1 MILFAGDPHGSYAH
15 LYPIVKAH
23 SDVAL
28 VILGDLQLTTT
39 AELDQLAQHCDI
51 WFIHG
56 NHDSKTVTAFE
67 AIWGSHWKER
77 NLHGRVMDIQGT
89 KIAGL
94 GGVFRGHIWMP
105 PHRPM
110 FFDPIHYCQY
120 SPQERI
126 WRGGVPL
133 RHRTSIF
140 PSDVEALESQKADIL
155 ISHEAPRP
163 HPQGFAIINQ
173 LARKMEVK
181 KIFHG
186 HHHDN
191 FDYRQINRNKHCEIF
206 NIGFRSL
213 ADIHGNYLIVGV
225 DDRDLASKNALS

>member
-15 LYPIVKAH
+15 LYPFIQEREN
-23 SDVAL
+23 VAL

-39 AELDQLAQHCDI
+39 TELDNLARHCDI

-56 NHDSKTVTAFE
+56 NHDSKTVAAFE
-67 AIWGSHWKER
+67 AIWGSQWKER
-77 NLHGRVMDIQGT
+77 NIHGKVVNIQGT
-89 KIAGL
+89 RIAGL

-120 SPQERI
+120 SPQEKI

-140 PSDVEALESQKADIL
+140 PSDVEGLEAQKADIL
-155 ISHEAPRP
+155 ITHEAPRP
-163 HPQGFAIINQ
+163 HPQGFAVINQ
-173 LARKMEVK
+173 LARKMGVK

-186 HHHDN
+186 HNHDN
-191 FDYRQINRNKHCEIF
+191 FDYRPINRNKACEIF

-213 ADIHGNYLIVGV
+213 ADINGNYLRIGV
-225 DDRDLASKNALS
+225 DDRELE

>member
-1 MILFAGDPHGSYAH
+1 MILFAGDPHGSYTH
-15 LYPIVKAH
+15 LYPFVQEH
-23 SDVAL
+23 ENVAL
-28 VILGDLQLTTT
+28 IILGDLQLTTP
-39 AELDQLAQHCDI
+39 AELDKLAQHCDI

-56 NHDSKTVTAFE
+56 NHDSKTVQAFD
-67 AIWGSHWKER
+67 AIWGSAWKER
-77 NLHGRVMDIQGT
+77 NIHSRVVDVQGVR
-89 KIAGL
+89 IAGL

-120 SPQERI
+120 APQEKI

-133 RHRTSIF
+133 RHRSSIF
-140 PSDVEALESQKADIL
+140 PSDVENLETQQADIL
-155 ISHEAPRP
+155 ITHEAPRP
-163 HPQGFAIINQ
+163 HPQGFAVINQ
-173 LARKMEVK
+173 LARKMGVK

-191 FDYRQINRNKHCEIF
+191 FDYRPINRNKACEIF

-213 ADIHGNYLIVGV
+213 ADINGNYLLIGV
-225 DDRDLASKNALS
+225 DDRDLK

>member
-15 LYPIVKAH
+15 LYPFVEAYDNVSLI
-23 SDVAL
+23 
-28 VILGDLQLTTT
+28 ILGDLQLTTT
-39 AELDQLAQHCDI
+39 QELDKLAQHCDI

-56 NHDSKTVTAFE
+56 NHDSKTVAAFDV
-67 AIWGSHWKER
+67 IWGSEWKSR
-77 NLHGRVMDIQGT
+77 NIHSRVVEIEGV

-110 FFDPIHYCQY
+110 FFDPIHYCQHL
-120 SPQERI
+120 PQERI

-133 RHRTSIF
+133 RHRSSIF
-140 PSDVEALESQKADIL
+140 PSDVEILENQRADIL
-155 ISHEAPRP
+155 ITHEAPRP
-163 HPQGFAIINQ
+163 HPQGFSVINQ
-173 LARKMEVK
+173 LARKMGVH

-191 FDYRQINRNKHCEIF
+191 FDYKGINRNPTCDIF

-213 ADIHGNYLIVGV
+213 SDINGNYLLVGV
-225 DDRDLASKNALS
+225 DDRE

>member
-15 LYPIVKAH
+15 LFPMVKAREN
-23 SDVAL
+23 VAL

-56 NHDSKTVTAFE
+56 NHDSKTVAAYD

-77 NLHGRVMDIQGT
+77 NIHGKVVEIQG
-89 KIAGL
+89 KRIAGL

-110 FFDPIHYCQY
+110 YFDPIHYCQY

-133 RHRTSIF
+133 RHRSSIF

-155 ISHEAPRP
+155 ITHEAPRP
-163 HPQGFAIINQ
+163 HPQGFARINQ
-173 LARKMEVK
+173 LARKMGVK

-191 FDYRQINRNKHCEIF
+191 FDYRPINRNKHCDIY

-213 ADIHGNYLIVGV
+213 ADIDGHYLLVGV
-225 DDRDLASKNALS
+225 DDRETK

>member
-15 LYPIVKAH
+15 LYPIVQELDNV
-23 SDVAL
+23 SL
-28 VILGDLQLTTT
+28 VILGDLQLTTPN
-39 AELDQLAQHCDI
+39 ELDKLAQHCDI

-56 NHDSKTVTAFE
+56 NHDSKTVAAFD

-77 NLHGRVMDIQGT
+77 NLHGRVVDIQG
-89 KIAGL
+89 KRIAGL

-110 FFDPIHYCQY
+110 FFDPIHFCQY
-120 SPQERI
+120 TPQERI

-133 RHRTSIF
+133 RHRSSIF
-140 PSDVEALESQKADIL
+140 PSDIEKLESQKADIL

-163 HPQGFAIINQ
+163 HPQGFARLNQ
-173 LARKMEVK
+173 LARKMGVK

-191 FDYRQINRNKHCEIF
+191 FDYRPINRNKYYEIF

-213 ADIHGNYLIVGV
+213 ADINGNYLIVGV
-225 DDRDLASKNALS
+225 DDRENK

>member
-15 LYPIVKAH
+15 LFPIVKAREN
-23 SDVAL
+23 VAL

-56 NHDSKTVTAFE
+56 NHDSKTVAAYD

-77 NLHGRVMDIQGT
+77 NIHGKVVEIQG
-89 KIAGL
+89 KRIAGL

-110 FFDPIHYCQY
+110 YFDPIHYCQY
-120 SPQERI
+120 SSQERI

-133 RHRTSIF
+133 RHRSSIF
-140 PSDVEALESQKADIL
+140 PSDVEVLESQKADIL
-155 ISHEAPRP
+155 ITHEAPRP
-163 HPQGFAIINQ
+163 HPQGFARINQ
-173 LARKMEVK
+173 LARKMGVK

-191 FDYRQINRNKHCEIF
+191 FDYRPINRNKHCDIY

-213 ADIHGNYLIVGV
+213 ADIDGNYLLVGV
-225 DDRDLASKNALS
+225 DDRETK

>member
-15 LYPIVKAH
+15 LYPFVQEREN
-23 SDVAL
+23 VAL

-39 AELDQLAQHCDI
+39 AELDKLAQHCDI

-56 NHDSKTVTAFE
+56 NHDSKTVAAYD
-67 AIWGSHWKER
+67 AIWGTAWKER
-77 NLHGRVMDIQGT
+77 NLHGRVINIQGT

-140 PSDVEALESQKADIL
+140 PSDVEGLETQKADIL
-155 ISHEAPRP
+155 ITHEAPRP
-163 HPQGFAIINQ
+163 HPQGFA
-173 LARKMEVK
+173 V
-181 KIFHG
+181 
-186 HHHDN
+186 
-191 FDYRQINRNKHCEIF
+191 
-206 NIGFRSL
+206 
-213 ADIHGNYLIVGV
+213 
-225 DDRDLASKNALS
+225 

>member
-1 MILFAGDPHGSYAH
+1 MILFAGDPHGSYTH
-15 LYPIVKAH
+15 LYPIVQAREN
-23 SDVAL
+23 VAL

-56 NHDSKTVTAFE
+56 NHDSKTVAAFE

-77 NLHGRVMDIQGT
+77 NLHGRVVAIQGQR
-89 KIAGL
+89 IAGL

-120 SPQERI
+120 APQEKI

-133 RHRTSIF
+133 RHRSSIF
-140 PSDVEALESQKADIL
+140 PSDVEALETQQADIL

-163 HPQGFAIINQ
+163 HPQGFARLNQ
-173 LARKMEVK
+173 LARQMGVK

-191 FDYRQINRNKHCEIF
+191 FDYRPINRNKHCDIY
-206 NIGFRSL
+206 NIGFRSV
-213 ADIHGNYLIVGV
+213 ADIDGNYLLVGV
-225 DDRDLASKNALS
+225 DDRDHK

>member
-15 LYPIVKAH
+15 LYPFIQEREN
-23 SDVAL
+23 VAL

-39 AELDQLAQHCDI
+39 TELDNLARHCDI

-56 NHDSKTVTAFE
+56 NHDSKTVAAFE
-67 AIWGSHWKER
+67 AIWGSQWKER
-77 NLHGRVMDIQGT
+77 NIHGKVVNIQGT
-89 KIAGL
+89 RIAGL

-120 SPQERI
+120 SPQEKI

-140 PSDVEALESQKADIL
+140 PSDVEGLEAQKADIL
-155 ISHEAPRP
+155 ITHEAPRP
-163 HPQGFAIINQ
+163 HPQGFEGRHRRQRLRTRRTHRRTHCPGATPIQ
-173 LARKMEVK
+173 DQRQHRREAGRAAARQPA
-181 KIFHG
+181 
-186 HHHDN
+186 
-191 FDYRQINRNKHCEIF
+191 RT
-206 NIGFRSL
+206 
-213 ADIHGNYLIVGV
+213 AGV
-225 DDRDLASKNALS
+225 PG

>member
-15 LYPIVKAH
+15 LYPFVQDH
-23 SDVAL
+23 TDVAL

-39 AELDQLAQHCDI
+39 AELDKLAQHCDI

-56 NHDSKTVTAFE
+56 NHDSKTVQAFD
-67 AIWGSHWKER
+67 AIWGSEWKHR
-77 NLHGRVMDIQGT
+77 NIHGRVQEIQGVR
-89 KIAGL
+89 IAGL

-120 SPQERI
+120 CPQEKI

-133 RHRTSIF
+133 RHRSSIF
-140 PSDVEALESQKADIL
+140 PSDVEALESQSADIL

-163 HPQGFAIINQ
+163 HPQGFSAINQ
-173 LARKMEVK
+173 LARKMGVK

-191 FDYRQINRNKHCEIF
+191 FDYRPINRNKSCEIF

-213 ADIHGNYLIVGV
+213 ADIDGNYLLIGV
-225 DDRDLASKNALS
+225 DDRDQK

>member
-15 LYPIVKAH
+15 LFPMVKAREN
-23 SDVAL
+23 VAL

-56 NHDSKTVTAFE
+56 NHDSKTVAAYD

-77 NLHGRVMDIQGT
+77 NIHGKVVEIQG
-89 KIAGL
+89 KRIAGL

-110 FFDPIHYCQY
+110 YFDPIHYCQY

-133 RHRTSIF
+133 RHRSSIF

-155 ISHEAPRP
+155 ITHEAPRP
-163 HPQGFAIINQ
+163 HPQGFARINQ
-173 LARKMEVK
+173 LARKMGVK

-191 FDYRQINRNKHCEIF
+191 FDYRPINRNKHCDIY

-213 ADIHGNYLIVGV
+213 ADIDGHYLLVGV
-225 DDRDLASKNALS
+225 DDR

>member
-15 LYPIVKAH
+15 LYPFVQAH
-23 SDVAL
+23 NDVAL
-28 VILGDLQLTTT
+28 IILGDLQLTST
-39 AELDQLAQHCDI
+39 AELDKLAQHCDI

-56 NHDSKTVTAFE
+56 NHDSKTVAAFE
-67 AIWGSHWKER
+67 ALWGSEWKTR
-77 NLHGRVMDIQGT
+77 NLHARVVEIKG
-89 KIAGL
+89 KRIAGL

-120 SPQERI
+120 APQEKI

-140 PSDVEALESQKADIL
+140 PSDVETLQTQQADIL

-163 HPQGFAIINQ
+163 HPQGFAVINQ
-173 LARKMEVK
+173 LARKMGVS

-191 FDYRQINRNKHCEIF
+191 FDYRPLNRNRFCDIY

-213 ADIHGNYLIVGV
+213 ADIDGNYLLQGV
-225 DDRDLASKNALS
+225 DDRDLQKND

>member
-1 MILFAGDPHGSYAH
+1 MILFAGDPHGSYVH
-15 LYPIVKAH
+15 LYPFIQEREN
-23 SDVAL
+23 VAL

-39 AELDQLAQHCDI
+39 TELDNLARHCDI

-56 NHDSKTVTAFE
+56 NHDSKTVAAFE
-67 AIWGSHWKER
+67 AIWGSEWKER
-77 NLHGRVMDIQGT
+77 NIHGRVVNIQG
-89 KIAGL
+89 KRIAGL

-140 PSDVEALESQKADIL
+140 PSDVEGLETQKADIL
-155 ISHEAPRP
+155 ITHEAPRP
-163 HPQGFAIINQ
+163 HPQGFAVINQ
-173 LARKMEVK
+173 LARKMGVK
-181 KIFHG
+181 KISTDTITIISTIARLTAIKPVRFLT
-186 HHHDN
+186 
-191 FDYRQINRNKHCEIF
+191 
-206 NIGFRSL
+206 L
-213 ADIHGNYLIVGV
+213 AFV
-225 DDRDLASKNALS
+225 A

>member
-15 LYPIVKAH
+15 LYPFVQAH
-23 SDVAL
+23 NDVAL
-28 VILGDLQLTTT
+28 IILGDLQLTST
-39 AELDQLAQHCDI
+39 AELDKLAQHCDI

-56 NHDSKTVTAFE
+56 NHDSKTVAAFE
-67 AIWGSHWKER
+67 ALWGSEWKTR
-77 NLHGRVMDIQGT
+77 NLHARVVEIQG
-89 KIAGL
+89 KRIAGL

-120 SPQERI
+120 APQEKI

-140 PSDVEALESQKADIL
+140 PSDVETLQTQQADIL

-163 HPQGFAIINQ
+163 HPQGFAVINQ
-173 LARKMEVK
+173 LARKMGVS

-191 FDYRQINRNKHCEIF
+191 FDYRPLNRNRFCDIY

-213 ADIHGNYLIVGV
+213 ADIDGNYLLQGV
-225 DDRDLASKNALS
+225 DDRDLQKND

>member
-1 MILFAGDPHGSYAH
+1 MILFAGDPHGSYEH
-15 LYPIVKAH
+15 LYPFVKEQ
-23 SDVAL
+23 SNVAL
-28 VILGDLQLTTT
+28 VILGDLQLTSPE
-39 AELDQLAQHCDI
+39 ELDKLSQYCDI

-56 NHDSKTVTAFE
+56 NHDSKTVAAFD
-67 AIWGSHWKER
+67 AIWGSDWKNR
-77 NLHGRVMDIQGT
+77 NIHGKVVDIQGV

-105 PHRPM
+105 PNRPM

-120 SPQERI
+120 MPQEKI
-126 WRGGVPL
+126 WRGGLPL

-155 ISHEAPRP
+155 ITHEAPRP
-163 HPQGFAIINQ
+163 HPQGFAVINQ
-173 LARKMEVK
+173 LARKMGVS

-191 FDYRQINRNKHCEIF
+191 FDYTNINRNKRCDIF

-213 ADIHGNYLIVGV
+213 ADINGNYLLKGV
-225 DDRDLASKNALS
+225 DDRDKK

>member
-15 LYPIVKAH
+15 LYPFVRENEN
-23 SDVAL
+23 VAL
-28 VILGDLQLTTT
+28 VILGDLQLTTPD
-39 AELDQLAQHCDI
+39 ELDKLAQHCDI

-56 NHDSKTVTAFE
+56 NHDSKTPMAYD
-67 AIWGSHWKER
+67 AIWGSAWKER
-77 NLHGRVMDIQGT
+77 NIHGRVVDVQGVR
-89 KIAGL
+89 IAGL

-120 SPQERI
+120 CPQEKI

-133 RHRTSIF
+133 RHRSSIF

-155 ISHEAPRP
+155 ITHEAPRP
-163 HPQGFAIINQ
+163 HPQGFAVINQ
-173 LARKMEVK
+173 LARKMGAK

-191 FDYRQINRNKHCEIF
+191 FDYRPINRNKACEIF

-213 ADIHGNYLIVGV
+213 ADIHGNYLLVGV
-225 DDRDLASKNALS
+225 DDRELNGKK

>member
-15 LYPIVKAH
+15 LYPILKERT
-23 SDVAL
+23 DVSL
-28 VILGDLQLTTT
+28 IILGDLQLTTT
-39 AELDQLAQHCDI
+39 EELDQLAQHCDL

-56 NHDSKTVTAFE
+56 NHDSKTVAAFD

-77 NLHGRVMDIQGT
+77 NLHGKVVEIEGYR
-89 KIAGL
+89 IAGL

-133 RHRTSIF
+133 RHRSSIF
-140 PSDVEALESQKADIL
+140 PSDVEMLETQQADIL
-155 ISHEAPRP
+155 VSHEAPRP
-163 HPQGFAIINQ
+163 HPQGFALLNQ
-173 LARKMEVK
+173 LARKMGVK
-181 KIFHG
+181 KLFHG

-191 FDYRQINRNKHCEIF
+191 FDYRGINRNRHCEMF
-206 NIGFRSL
+206 NIGFRSV
-213 ADIHGNYLIVGV
+213 ADIDGNYLLIGV
-225 DDRDLASKNALS
+225 DDRENQ

>member
-15 LYPIVKAH
+15 LYPFIQEREN
-23 SDVAL
+23 VAL

-39 AELDQLAQHCDI
+39 AELDKLAQHCDI

-56 NHDSKTVTAFE
+56 NHDSKTVAAFE
-67 AIWGSHWKER
+67 AIWGSQWKER
-77 NLHGRVMDIQGT
+77 NIHGKVVNIQGT
-89 KIAGL
+89 RIAGL

-105 PHRPM
+105 PHCPM

-120 SPQERI
+120 SPQEKI

-133 RHRTSIF
+133 RHCTSIF
-140 PSDVEALESQKADIL
+140 PSDVEGLEAQKADIL
-155 ISHEAPRP
+155 ITHEAPRP
-163 HPQGFAIINQ
+163 HPQGFAVINQ
-173 LARKMEVK
+173 LARKMGVK

-191 FDYRQINRNKHCEIF
+191 FDYRPINRNKACEIF

-213 ADIHGNYLIVGV
+213 ADINGNYLRIGV
-225 DDRDLASKNALS
+225 DDRELE